1 MNTNVV
7 FSIARTGIDK
17 TIPIIPNKFPKIAIV
32 ISIDKGC
39 KFSPLPCT
47 FGVKIFPSIC
57 WTISTTMI
65 IPITNLGFWPRPTIT
80 AGRAPKYGPI
90 YGITLNIPQKTP
102 NNIAYS

>member
-32 ISIDKGC
+32 IRIDKGC
-39 KFSPLPCT
+39 KFNPLPCT

-57 WTISTTMI
+57 
-65 IPITNLGFWPRPTIT
+65 
-80 AGRAPKYGPI
+80 
-90 YGITLNIPQKTP
+90 
-102 NNIAYS
+102 